1 MAHFRGVLQ
10 GRRGSTSRLGD
21 KRKGIHAT
29 LNGWNA
35 GVYVELCHEADPVS
49 GSGRD
54 IVRVY
59 QTKGS
64 NGGEE
69 KALVLTLKEGGH
81 VVCQDPGAVQ
91 LETF

>member
-1 MAHFRGVLQ
+1 MAHFIARIQ
-10 GRRGSTSRLGD
+10 GRRGFASRLGD
-21 KRKGIHAT
+21 KRTGIHAT

-35 GVYVELCHEADPVS
+35 GVYVELCHEVDPVS

-64 NGGEE
+64 NGGGE

-81 VVCQDPGAVQ
+81 VVCQDRGAVRP
-91 LETF
+91 EKS